1 MLHYALVLLREKV
14 SLASFSEFLENIGVL
29 IHKVYRDI
37 NSISRH
43 RSRLDNNPRSVV
55 PEYGNGTAA
64 LVDFGSYFREIVP
77 NLCEIHGKVGIL

>member
-1 MLHYALVLLREKV
+1 MLRYALVLLREKV
-14 SLASFSEFLENIGVL
+14 PLASFSEFLENIDVL
-29 IHKVYRDI
+29 IHKICRNI

-64 LVDFGSYFREIVP
+64 LVDFVSYFREIVP
-77 NLCEIHGKVGIL
+77 NLCEIHSQS